1 MAVSEYGQVI
11 LHNYKLSYLIK
22 FWLFA
27 VLRIFILQIFRS
39 SCFIFIR
46 AAIVLSRYESIISI
60 YCEVKG
66 FSTLMT
72 LVE

>member
-22 FWLFA
+22 FRLFV

-39 SCFIFIR
+39 SGFIFIR
-46 AAIVLSRYESIISI
+46 AAILYRNMNLLSQFIAILKAFRH
-60 YCEVKG
+60 
-66 FSTLMT
+66 
-72 LVE
+72 